1 MSWFDSRYPRPIL
14 PFSLPRFSPRVIGAV
29 AFAAGAALASGAW
42 VSRPAP
48 DASPGASAYAK
59 ARVFEEALT
68 LLRAH
73 AVDTLNEGDLY
84 LRATEGVVK
93 SLHDPWAALLVGDRY
108 GKFKAQLDGMTT
120 GVGLDVETRGG
131 RVAIASTVAGSP
143 AAQAGLM
150 AGDWVLTVND
160 STTEGWSGERAMA
173 ALRGPEGSPVQLTL
187 MRPGGTEP
195 YGVTLIRAPVHQP
208 AVKRGL
214 LVGDS
219 IGYLA
224 VTAMTTRASDELTRQ
239 IDALVAR
246 GARGMVLDFRGNPGG
261 LVQEGA
267 KIAELFLDPGQNVA
281 TMKGRDLEVFQATD
295 PQRWPGL
302 AVVILVDGGT
312 ASAAEVASAALQDHD
327 RAIVLGTPT
336 FGKGVVQRTYA
347 LADDV
352 ALRFTTARWY
362 APSGRWIQRGI
373 KPTRLGYPSD
383 GGRILPAGVGVVPDT
398 VVTPAVPTDAERA
411 YGIAVSR
418 DRGEYEEALTV
429 IAAHLVRAGAV
440 STDSTPVTSRMRAM
454 LFQRLQGS
462 GLHISDTLY
471 AQARSAVDRDL
482 GVAMVR
488 AAFGMTAAERRQIAY
503 DRQVQT
509 ARELLKEYPD
519 PHAPLSLETAGL
531 GNLVASTTDSS
542 ATE

>member
-1 MSWFDSRYPRPIL
+1 MSWFDSR
-14 PFSLPRFSPRVIGAV
+14 SPRLVPPFPLPHFTPRVLGAI

-42 VSRPAP
+42 VIRPAP
-48 DASPGASAYAK
+48 AAAPGASAYAK

-93 SLHDPWAALLVGDRY
+93 SLHDPWAALLVGDGY
-108 GKFKAQLDGMTT
+108 GRFKAQLDGMTS
-120 GVGLDVETRGG
+120 GVGLEVETRGG
-131 RVAIASTVAGSP
+131 RVVVAGTATGSP
-143 AAQAGLM
+143 AEQAGLM
-150 AGDWVLTVND
+150 GGDWVVTLND

-173 ALRGPEGSPVQLTL
+173 ALRGPEGSPVKLTL
-187 MRPGGTEP
+187 MRPGTREP
-195 YGVTLIRAPVHQP
+195 YAVTLIRAPVHQP
-208 AVKRGL
+208 AVRRGL
-214 LVGDS
+214 MVGDS

-224 VTAMTTRASDELTRQ
+224 VTAMTARASDELTRQ
-239 IDALVAR
+239 IDALVAQ
-246 GARGMVLDFRGNPGG
+246 GARGLVLDFRGNPGG

-267 KIAELFLDPGQNVA
+267 RIAELFLDPGQTVA
-281 TMKGRDLEVFQATD
+281 TMKGRELEVFQATD
-295 PQRWPGL
+295 PQRWPSL
-302 AVVILVDGGT
+302 PVVVLVDGGT

-327 RAIVLGTPT
+327 RAILLGTPT

-362 APSGRWIQRGI
+362 APSGRWIQRGS
-373 KPTRLGYPSD
+373 KPLRAGYPSD
-383 GGRILPAGVGVVPDT
+383 GGRILQAGAGIVPDT
-398 VVTPAVPTDAERA
+398 VVTAAIPTDAERA

-418 DRGEYEEALTV
+418 NRDEYEEALSV

-440 STDSTPVTSRMRAM
+440 STDSTPVTPRMRAM

-462 GLHISDTLY
+462 GLRISDTLF
-471 AQARSAVDRDL
+471 AQARMAVDRDL
-482 GVAMVR
+482 GVMMVR
-488 AAFGMTAAERRQIAY
+488 GAFGTAAALRRQIAY
-503 DRQVQT
+503 DRQVQV
-509 ARELLKEYPD
+509 ARELLRQYPTS
-519 PHAPLSLETAGL
+519 HAALSLETAGL
-531 GNLVASTTDSS
+531 GTLVAT

>member
-1 MSWFDSRYPRPIL
+1 MSWFDSRSPRLFP
-14 PFSLPRFSPRVIGAV
+14 PFSLPHLSPRVLGAL

-42 VSRPAP
+42 VVRPTPTA
-48 DASPGASAYAK
+48 APGASAYAK

-93 SLHDPWAALLVGDRY
+93 SLHDPWAALLVGDGY
-108 GKFKAQLDGMTT
+108 GKFKAQLDGMTS

-131 RVAIASTVAGSP
+131 RIAVAGTTTASP
-143 AAQAGLM
+143 ADQAGVL

-195 YGVTLIRAPVHQP
+195 YAVTLIRAPVHQT
-208 AVKRGL
+208 AVRRGL
-214 LVGDS
+214 MVGDG

-224 VTAMTTRASDELTRQ
+224 VTAMTLRASDELTRQ
-239 IDALVAR
+239 INILIQQ
-246 GARGMVLDFRGNPGG
+246 GARGLVLDFRGNPGG

-267 KIAELFLDPGQNVA
+267 KIAALFLDPGQNVA
-281 TMKGRDLEVFQATD
+281 TMKGRELELFQATD
-295 PQRWPGL
+295 PQLWPNL
-302 AVVILVDGGT
+302 PVVVLVDGGT

-327 RAIVLGTPT
+327 RAIILGTPT

-347 LADDV
+347 LGEDV

-362 APSGRWIQRGI
+362 TPSGRWIQRGT
-373 KPTRLGYPSD
+373 KPARAGYASD
-383 GGRILPAGVGVVPDT
+383 GGRILQAGAGVVPDT
-398 VVTPAVPTDAERA
+398 VVTPAMPTDPERA

-418 DRGEYEEALTV
+418 NRAEYEEALTV

-440 STDSTPVTSRMRAM
+440 STDSTPVTPRMRAM

-462 GLHISDTLY
+462 GLNVSDTLY
-471 AQARSAVDRDL
+471 AQATSAVDRDL
-482 GVAMVR
+482 GVTMVR
-488 AAFGMTAAERRQIAY
+488 AAFGTAAALRRQIAY
-503 DRQVQT
+503 DRQVQV
-509 ARELLKEYPD
+509 ARQLLRQYPS
-519 PHAPLSLETAGL
+519 PRAPLSLQTAGL
-531 GNLVASTTDSS
+531 GTLVAS